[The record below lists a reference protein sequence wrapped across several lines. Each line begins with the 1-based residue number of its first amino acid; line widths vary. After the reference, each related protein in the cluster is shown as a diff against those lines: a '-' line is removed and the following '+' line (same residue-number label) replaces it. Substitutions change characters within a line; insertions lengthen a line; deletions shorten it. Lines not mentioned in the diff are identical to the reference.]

1 MNPFLFLAIFCL
13 GVTSAAPTLNHTLDA
28 QWKEW
33 KTKHNKTYSTDEEG
47 QRRAVWEENLK
58 MIELHNEECRH
69 GKHGFTMEMNAF
81 GDLTTEEFKQARNGF
96 QRQRRRMVRVFQE
109 LEVKEIPKSVD
120 WREKGFVTP
129 VKNQGRCNACW
140 AFSAVGAL
148 EGQMFKK
155 TGKLVSLSEQNLVD
169 CSRPQRN
176 VGCRGGRMDFAF
188 RYVQQNG
195 GLDTEESY
203 PYEARDGPCRYNPE
217 HSAANATG
225 EVHVPPNEEALAK
238 AVATVGPISV
248 ALDASHNSF
257 KFYRGG
263 IYYEPKCNRFALDHG
278 VLVVGYGFEGEES
291 ENRKYWLIK
300 NSWGKNWG
308 LNGYAKIARDRD
320 NHCGIATWISYPIV

>member
-129 VKNQGRCNACW
+129 VKNQ
-140 AFSAVGAL
+140 
-148 EGQMFKK
+148 
-155 TGKLVSLSEQNLVD
+155 
-169 CSRPQRN
+169 
-176 VGCRGGRMDFAF
+176 
-188 RYVQQNG
+188 
-195 GLDTEESY
+195 
-203 PYEARDGPCRYNPE
+203 DGPCRYNPE